1 MLQSQTGGA
10 SVLNDNHVKV
20 DVSTTMTMVELVNDN
35 EDLKGEDECDIVD
48 KQSVR
53 LR

>member
-1 MLQSQTGGA
+1 M
-10 SVLNDNHVKV
+10 LNDNHVKV

-35 EDLKGEDECDIVD
+35 EDLKGDDECDIVD
-48 KQSVR
+48 KQSVC